1 MYSISRF
8 LENCKY
14 CLGCIGLRNQQYCIL
29 NKQYEKD
36 EWFELVEKIF
46 ATMENTPLLVS
57 SPQGEEIRDV
67 DGNVVME
74 L

>member
-1 MYSISRF
+1 MYNCEGIVTCYNVLYSRF

-36 EWFELVEKIF
+36 EWFEVVEKIF
-46 ATMENTPLLVS
+46 AAME
-57 SPQGEEIRDV
+57 QA
-67 DGNVVME
+67 
-74 L
+74 